1 MAYFKEAIHEA
12 YLKEVYFVRN
22 REVYLLEE
30 DLMEQN

>member
-22 REVYLLEE
+22 REANLLEE
-30 DLMEQN
+30 DLMDHN